1 MILIGSQSNRKDSPM
16 AKSRSK
22 RTRKRKVAPGR
33 RRSSRRTVKRA
44 RTRARP
50 RKATR
55 RARPTARATRRHIP
69 RAKRAKPAKT
79 KRATKTRARPR
90 RAAKA
95 RRGGGSRP
103 RRAPALER
111 ERRSLRGEKWTAP
124 FTTPAS
130 PLPAGP
136 GPVTGGDADAQWTS
150 LRGGD
155 SSLEPESTE
164 EQDLGEMLDFESPEP
179 EPEE

>member
-1 MILIGSQSNRKDSPM
+1 MILIGNQSNGKDSPM

-22 RTRKRKVAPGR
+22 PRRKRKAAPGR

-44 RTRARP
+44 RTRART

-55 RARPTARATRRHIP
+55 RARPTARAARRRLP
-69 RAKRAKPAKT
+69 RAKRAKPAKA
-79 KRATKTRARPR
+79 KRATKARVRPR

-95 RRGGGSRP
+95 RKVGGSRP

-111 ERRSLRGEKWTAP
+111 ERRSLREEKWTVP
-124 FTTPAS
+124 LTTPVR
-130 PLPAGP
+130 PLPAGR
-136 GPVTGGDADAQWTS
+136 GPVTGGDADAQWAS

-155 SSLEPESTE
+155 SSLEPESIE
-164 EQDLGEMLDFESPEP
+164 EQGLGEMLDFESPEP

>member
-1 MILIGSQSNRKDSPM
+1 MILIGSQSNRKDNPM

-22 RTRKRKVAPGR
+22 RRGKRKAAPGR
-33 RRSSRRTVKRA
+33 RRSSTRTVKRT
-44 RTRARP
+44 RTRART

-55 RARPTARATRRHIP
+55 RARPTARAARRRIP

-79 KRATKTRARPR
+79 KRATKARAHPR

-95 RRGGGSRP
+95 RKVGGSRP

-111 ERRSLRGEKWTAP
+111 RRRSLTEEKWTAP
-124 FTTPAS
+124 LTTPAS

-136 GPVTGGDADAQWTS
+136 GSVTGGDADVQWAS

-155 SSLEPESTE
+155 SSLEPESTA